1 MNNLFTYLKVKITQN
16 AVLSV
21 ELAEKSPSIRNFSL
35 ADKILT
41 IKLTNEGLKLQKNS
55 KDISFIQEKIEKYES
70 LFLKLNEVKRRYAYK
85 DKCIIE
91 LNKSLVMNQIEK
103 KQKEKIIED
112 YKNRGVS
119 YNFMNKD
126 INNFINEN
134 LVDFLFV
141 NNKVHNGYFHKC
153 DINDGIISG
162 LDVYNSRFH
171 DCNISKFTFKD
182 CNLIKSDFYFSTI
195 NNSTFNH
202 CDLTNANL
210 ECANI
215 ENVSFID
222 SNLSGAKIK
231 VKTANFENAKLDN
244 ASIEFDMS
252 FLKSIKNK
260 NSLFETISSL
270 FKTISS
276 IDEKYTEIKTSLM
289 KDLLLK
295 INNIISSEYNN
306 VEISLNLILDNIFS
320 NKYFCKDDV
329 IKKFITEILYTSY
342 FNNEYSN
349 YIDKLSPG
357 FLSFHLDMIDNNK
370 LISFMLNKNNHF
382 IKLMVLSL
390 YHENTNIKDRAR
402 ALYNKYLNLKEIQPF
417 TKTDFFGCGDKVV
430 DWSDKSNCN
439 YILIGSNKKIII
451 DHENIVNMLFNNN
464 LENNSSWNKFYL
476 YIEDKLQIYSEINYK
491 ELFSSLELFPR
502 YGIKSLPNFLIF
514 EDSYKKITNQIESN
528 KWLSLIK
535 LSNFYYQFHCA
546 LIGIPPSSNAN
557 LIVFERQEDLA
568 ETFMPFLSISDNE
581 IKKNS
586 LNIEHYQKLCEVFN
600 ITSAD
605 NKLKSQ
611 YLLSL
616 SILIIKYSSESVFG
630 MGLDSPEI
638 LRRYAYALMN
648 KANEL
653 NPKLMGG
660 NFDKWGNKL
669 LGINKAFQCTDMLFS
684 VMSDY
689 GKKHFK
695 NIFYKIL
702 PLHWR

>member
-1 MNNLFTYLKVKITQN
+1 MNDLFTYLKVKITQN

-41 IKLTNEGLKLQKNS
+41 IKLTNEELKLQKNS
-55 KDISFIQEKIEKYES
+55 KDISFIQEKIENYES

-91 LNKSLVMNQIEK
+91 LKKSLVMNQIEK

-162 LDVYNSRFH
+162 LDVYNSKFYN
-171 DCNISKFTFKD
+171 CNISKFTFKD
-182 CNLIKSDFYFSTI
+182 CNLIKSDFYSSTI

-252 FLKSIKNK
+252 FLNSIKNK

-295 INNIISSEYNN
+295 INHIISNNYNN
-306 VEISLNLILDNIFS
+306 VGISLSLILDNIFS

-349 YIDKLSPG
+349 YIDKLSPD
-357 FLSFHLDMIDNNK
+357 FLSFYLDIIDNNE
-370 LISFMLNKNNHF
+370 LISFMLNKNHHF

-390 YHENTNIKDRAR
+390 YHENTSIKDRAR
-402 ALYNKYLNLKEIQPF
+402 ELYIKYLNLEEIQPF
-417 TKTDFFGCGDKVV
+417 TKTIFFGCGDKAV
-430 DWSDKSNCN
+430 DWGDKSNYN

-476 YIEDKLQIYSEINYK
+476 YIEDKLQIYSKINYK
-491 ELFSSLELFPR
+491 ELFSYLELFPR
-502 YGIKSLPNFLIF
+502 YGIQSVPNFLIF
-514 EDSYKKITNQIESN
+514 EDSYKKIINQIESN

-535 LSNFYYQFHCA
+535 SSKFYYQFHYA
-546 LIGIPPSSNAN
+546 LIGIPPSSNAK
-557 LIVFERQEDLA
+557 LIDFERQKDLA
-568 ETFMPFLSISDNE
+568 EIFMPFLSISDNE

-586 LNIEHYQKLCEVFN
+586 L
-600 ITSAD
+600 
-605 NKLKSQ
+605 
-611 YLLSL
+611 
-616 SILIIKYSSESVFG
+616 ILNIIKSFVKF
-630 MGLDSPEI
+630 LI
-638 LRRYAYALMN
+638 LLRQI
-648 KANEL
+648 
-653 NPKLMGG
+653 
-660 NFDKWGNKL
+660 
-669 LGINKAFQCTDMLFS
+669 IN
-684 VMSDY
+684 
-689 GKKHFK
+689 
-695 NIFYKIL
+695 
-702 PLHWR
+702 